1 VPTTMRASPEV
12 RVGLVGAGYVSAH
25 HIRALG
31 TLPAVRIVGIADV
44 SIAHAQALARR
55 FAIPAAFDSLS
66 AMRDARPE
74 VIHILTP
81 PASHAPLAID
91 AFAMGCDVLVE
102 KPMAPTAADCDAMI
116 AAAHR
121 TGRRLSV
128 NHSAIEDP
136 VVVRA
141 LELIRSGA
149 LGDVLAVDFHRTSDY
164 LPYSGG
170 PLPDSFR
177 RGGYPFLDIGI
188 HALSLMEAFLGRIRH
203 LDARYRSTGTD
214 PHVYFD
220 EWRGTASCE
229 RGDGAFFLSW
239 SARPIRNEIFVHGT
253 RGELHVDCFLQSCQV
268 TRSWP
273 GPKPVTAGVSAL
285 ARAARTLWDVPNTTW
300 RLATGAL
307 TPSPGI
313 HAGVVRFHH
322 WRTNGGEPP
331 TTMDDGRR
339 LVAWLEPFCRRAD
352 ADRDARLKVDRSLE
366 PADVLITGASGRLGR
381 ALLNCLHGS
390 GARVRVLVRRRA
402 LDLERLPGLQVVY
415 GELGDPEAVDRAV
428 AGVRVVY
435 HAGAAMS
442 GSWPAFHAGTVR
454 GTANIVDACIA
465 HGVERLVHVS
475 SVTVLDYAS
484 QPPGAVVDEGAP
496 LEPRPELRGFYTQAK
511 LAAEQIVLDAVRTRT
526 LRAVV
531 VRPGQIVGPGY
542 ETASPYGV
550 IAIGGRWLVVGAG
563 RLTLPLVH
571 LNDVVD
577 GLIAAGSRAG
587 VCGAIFH
594 LVDGTSVTQREY
606 ISASRTTS
614 AASPPAVYVPRIA
627 LLAAAAALA
636 PVGYLLNRTPPLTGY
651 RLRSINALSF
661 DCSAARQRLGWNP
674 PLRSLRFVHAH
685 DEELGPAA
693 GTAEQQCVS

>member
-1 VPTTMRASPEV
+1 MRAWPEV

-25 HIRALG
+25 HIRALQ
-31 TLPAVRIVGIADV
+31 TLPAARIVGIADV
-44 SIAHAQALARR
+44 SVARARALARR
-55 FAIPAAFDSLS
+55 FAIPAAFESLS
-66 AMRDARPE
+66 AMREARPE

-121 TGRRLSV
+121 AGRRLSV

-136 VVVRA
+136 AVVRA
-141 LELIRSGA
+141 LELIRRGT

-164 LPYSGG
+164 LPYAGG

-177 RGGYPFLDIGI
+177 LGGYPFLDIGI

-214 PHVYFD
+214 PHVWFD

-253 RGELHVDCFLQSCQV
+253 RGDLHVDCFLQSCQV
-268 TRSWP
+268 TRSLP

-285 ARAARTLWDVPNTTW
+285 ARAARTMWHVPNTTW

-322 WRTNGGEPP
+322 SRANGADPP
-331 TTMDDGRR
+331 TSMDDGRR

-352 ADRDARLKVDRSLE
+352 ADRDATLEVDRSLE
-366 PADVLITGASGRLGR
+366 PADTLITGASGRLGR
-381 ALLNCLHGS
+381 ALLNRLRGG

-402 LDLERLPGLQVVY
+402 PELERLPGLQVVY
-415 GELGDPEAVDRAV
+415 GELGDPAAVDRAV
-428 AGVRVVY
+428 AGVRIVY
-435 HAGAAMS
+435 HAGAAMR
-442 GSWPAFHAGTVR
+442 GSWPAFDASTIR
-454 GTANIVDACIA
+454 GTANVVDACVA
-465 HGVERLVHVS
+465 HHVERLVHVS

-484 QPPGAVVDEGAP
+484 QPPGAVVDERAP
-496 LEPRPELRGFYTQAK
+496 LEPRPELRGFYTRAK
-511 LAAEQIVLDAVRTRT
+511 LAAERIVLDAVRSRM

-542 ETASPYGV
+542 ENEAPYGAM
-550 IAIGGRWLVVGAG
+550 AIGDRWLVVGAG

-577 GLIAAGSRAG
+577 GLIAAASQPD
-587 VCGAIFH
+587 VCGSIFH
-594 LVDGTSVTQREY
+594 LVGGPSITQREY
-606 ISASRTTS
+606 ISACLATS
-614 AASPPAVYVPRIA
+614 AASPRAVYLPRIA

-636 PVGYLLNRTPPLTGY
+636 PIGYLLNRTPPLTEY

-674 PLRSLRFVHAH
+674 APAMRVREAH
-685 DEELGPAA
+685 GEPSCKNA
-693 GTAEQQCVS
+693 TVIR